1 MMDPPCALEGM
12 GVLVTRPMHQAEGL
26 CRLIEATGGRPL
38 RFPALEIREPAD
50 PGQAKDLLAQTW
62 DWLLFVSA
70 NAVDFALRLSGGL
83 PPGARI
89 AAVGQATAEAL
100 VEAGHPV
107 DLVPDGPFDSEALL
121 ANAAMTRVAGQR
133 ILIVRGE
140 GGRALLGDTLTE
152 RGATVAYAE
161 VYRRACPDL
170 DPAPLLA
177 RWEQDVQA
185 VVATSGEILDNL
197 LGMLGEAGRDR
208 RLGTPLVVVSPR
220 MAEQAAQLGFR
231 RIAVAE
237 RAQDAAIV
245 AALCGLRTADT
256 GCPGP

>member
-1 MMDPPCALEGM
+1 MMDPPCALEGL
-12 GVLVTRPMHQAEGL
+12 GVLVTRPAHQCDYL
-26 CRLIEATGGRPL
+26 CGLIEAAGGRPV

-50 PGQAKDLLAQTW
+50 PDRAKDLLAQPW
-62 DWLLFVSA
+62 DWLVFVSA
-70 NAVDFALRLSGGL
+70 NAVEHAFRLASGL
-83 PPGARI
+83 PSGAKI
-89 AAVGQATAEAL
+89 GAVGQATADAL
-100 VEAGHPV
+100 AEAGRPV
-107 DLVPDGPFDSEALL
+107 DLVPEGSFDSEALL
-121 ANAAMTRVAGQR
+121 ASEAMTRVARRR

-177 RWEQDVQA
+177 RWERDIQA

-197 LGMLGEAGRDR
+197 LGMLGETGRDQL
-208 RLGTPLVVVSPR
+208 LGTSLVVVSPR
-220 MAEQAAQLGFR
+220 MAERAAQLGFR

-245 AALCGLRTADT
+245 AALCGLQAAAP
-256 GCPGP
+256 GCRLS